1 MYKTKPNMGM
11 CNIMITGN
19 PGVGKTTLAVHIGKL
34 LYYYGFSN
42 FFKNDKEKSE
52 MTEIS
57 LESINKLKKNI
68 ILHSISDKLTNISKN
83 LDLTT
88 QNIKIRAIKSEVELL
103 KDDFEE
109 LKKTESS
116 INISLKDKN
125 NINNINKKK
134 SDDIIQIF
142 TPSDFIAQY
151 LGQTSQK
158 TRDLLEKNRNK
169 IIIID
174 EAYGFCCS
182 EKNFFGKEALIEIN
196 TYMSEYPN
204 EYLFIFCGYR
214 DLLDNILEIQPG
226 LERRIKY
233 KFHMEKY
240 EKSEL
245 IDIFSIMSKNLGK
258 LPDNE
263 IIKKLFDNIHF
274 KNNAGDIE
282 IIVSKLRNKIASYYW
297 NKDPEE
303 IEIKPIWI
311 EEIIQ
316 EFKNCDSKF
325 PDHLYC

>member
-1 MYKTKPNMGM
+1 MGM

-42 FFKNDKEKSE
+42 FFNNKDRTD
-52 MTEIS
+52 MAEIS

-68 ILHSISDKLTNISKN
+68 ILHSISDKISSISKN

-88 QNIKIRAIKSEVELL
+88 QNVKIRSIKSEIEIL

-109 LKKTESS
+109 LKKAESS

-125 NINNINKKK
+125 NLNNINKKK
-134 SDDIIQIF
+134 SDEIIQIF

-158 TRDLLEKNRNK
+158 TRELLEKNRNK

-174 EAYGFCCS
+174 EFYGFMK
-182 EKNFFGKEALIEIN
+182 ENFFAKEALIEIN

-204 EYLFIFCGYR
+204 EYLFIFCGYK
-214 DLLDNILEIQPG
+214 DMIEKTIFELQPG
-226 LERRIKY
+226 ISRRIKY
-233 KFHMEKY
+233 TFHLEKY
-240 EKSEL
+240 NVNELVDIFISKSKKLGDIPNKNNL
-245 IDIFSIMSKNLGK
+245 IDVFKNVK
-258 LPDNE
+258 
-263 IIKKLFDNIHF
+263 F

-282 IIVSKLRNKIASYYW
+282 IIISKLKDKRANYYW
-297 NKDPEE
+297 NIKYDKNEIKISIDWI
-303 IEIKPIWI
+303 IEILDNYKNQ
-311 EEIIQ
+311 IIDN
-316 EFKNCDSKF
+316 FM
-325 PDHLYC
+325 YT

>member
-1 MYKTKPNMGM
+1 MGM

-42 FFKNDKEKSE
+42 FFNNKDRTD
-52 MTEIS
+52 MAEIS

-68 ILHSISDKLTNISKN
+68 ILHSISDKISSISKN

-88 QNIKIRAIKSEVELL
+88 QNVKIRSIKSEIEIL

-109 LKKTESS
+109 LKKAESS

-125 NINNINKKK
+125 NLNNINKKK
-134 SDDIIQIF
+134 SDEIIQIF

-158 TRDLLEKNRNK
+158 TRELLEKNRNK

-204 EYLFIFCGYR
+204 DYLFIFCGYK
-214 DLLDNILEIQPG
+214 DLLNNILEIQPG

-233 KFHMEKY
+233 KFHMERY
-240 EKSEL
+240 DKSEL
-245 IDIFSIMSKNLGK
+245 LDIFLIMSKNLGK
-258 LPDNE
+258 LPD
-263 IIKKLFDNIHF
+263 IDILKKIFENVTF

-282 IIVSKLRNKIASYYW
+282 MIVSKLRNKIASYYW
-297 NKDPEE
+297 NKDVEN
-303 IEIKPIWI
+303 IEINPIWI
-311 EEIIQ
+311 EEIIN
-316 EFKNCDSKF
+316 EYKDIDSQF
-325 PDHLYC
+325 PYHLYC